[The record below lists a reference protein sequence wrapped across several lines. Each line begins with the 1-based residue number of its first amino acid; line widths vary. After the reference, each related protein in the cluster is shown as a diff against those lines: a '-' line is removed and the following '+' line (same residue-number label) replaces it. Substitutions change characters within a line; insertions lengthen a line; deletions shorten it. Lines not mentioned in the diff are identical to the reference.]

1 MANIAELKQII
12 KKNEAGQWWED
23 YGPLKIGT
31 ANVYEI
37 WTVGDDDD
45 PEGRV
50 SSPEVRFWLEGKGG
64 EEKYFEWFSALA
76 EHLDEQCTSAAREG
90 ADVDLAKERQAEEA
104 YRKRF
109 SLWVASAG
117 FLIAVV
123 TICALALRGNTTT
136 AVILALAGLASSGG
150 YLFFGGWRLPHETTR
165 S

>member
-37 WTVGDDDD
+37 WTIGDDDD

-64 EEKYFEWFSALA
+64 EEKYFECFGDLA
-76 EHLDEQCTSAAREG
+76 EHLNKQFTSAAREE
-90 ADVDLAKERQAEEA
+90 ADIGL
-104 YRKRF
+104 KRI
-109 SLWVASAG
+109 STYVASFA
-117 FLIAVV
+117 FI
-123 TICALALRGNTTT
+123 
-136 AVILALAGLASSGG
+136 AVILALIALLLTGKGSTVLSFA
-150 YLFFGGWRLPHETTR
+150 FGGLVASGATYFFKVWQPITLPGKEE
-165 S
+165 SNGQNP